1 MKVKEIELFKKVY
14 NTYYNLHPTAQ
25 SLPKS
30 KLYYLH
36 REWFFPNHIN
46 LVLKNVKRIQCDFYP
61 KADSQIVLYAG
72 LLHDAGLVYNRFDAN
87 PDGHENRSSEYTKQ
101 LLSQFEFSNEFIDS
115 VCTSIEA
122 TDSKALPES
131 DEGLVVRNADA
142 YSHLSSIHFFAKAYF
157 ASDIESFIEWFDK
170 KIESTFDKISIPL
183 LRKEIESRV
192 KAYRKMIDL
201 YNDGNVESVDN
212 LCGLLFE

>member
-1 MKVKEIELFKKVY
+1 MKIKEIELFKKVY

-46 LVLKNVKRIQCDFYP
+46 LVLKNVKRIQMDFYP
-61 KADSQIVLYAG
+61 KADLQTVLYAG
-72 LLHDAGLVYNRFDAN
+72 LLHDAGLVYNRVDSN
-87 PDGHENRSSEYTKQ
+87 PNGHENRSCEYAKV
-101 LLSQFEFSNEFIDS
+101 LLAQFDFSSEFIEA
-115 VCTSIEA
+115 VCKAIEA

-142 YSHLSSIHFFAKAYF
+142 FSHLTSIHFFAKAYF
-157 ASDIESFIEWFDK
+157 ASDIEAFITWFDK
-170 KIESTFDKISIPL
+170 KIESTFDKISIPQ
-183 LRKEIESRV
+183 LREEVEPRV

-201 YNDGNVESVDN
+201 YNDGSVESVDG